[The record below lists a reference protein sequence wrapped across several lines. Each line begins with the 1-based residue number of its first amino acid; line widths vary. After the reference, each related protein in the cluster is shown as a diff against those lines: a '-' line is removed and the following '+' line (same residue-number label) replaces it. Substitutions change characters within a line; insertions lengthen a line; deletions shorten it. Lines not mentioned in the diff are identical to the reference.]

1 MVLGDEVVF
10 TWHLAHGATLTTN
23 DSAAVIT
30 DRTLKIGKNIKS
42 NRKLIARHKYWD
54 LCLSLVV
61 CCNCMAFK
69 IDDDL
74 RFASNW
80 LIDWLLLVLHRIGS
94 IVNWCTETSQL
105 PVKGCTIWF
114 YVHHFRSEDLKLIW
128 NYLFYA
134 TSVFV
139 VSFRDCSYRLSFN
152 AATPWTV
159 LFR

>member
-1 MVLGDEVVF
+1 MLMLCHKVF
-10 TWHLAHGATLTTN
+10 FSLRSTSQCGAWWRSRVHVTFGTWRN
-23 DSAAVIT
+23 T
-30 DRTLKIGKNIKS
+30 DNKRQCSSHYRSYPENWKIYKI
-42 NRKLIARHKYWD
+42 RYKLIARHKYWD
-54 LCLSLVV
+54 LCISLVV

-114 YVHHFRSEDLKLIW
+114 YVHHFRSEDLK
-128 NYLFYA
+128 
-134 TSVFV
+134 
-139 VSFRDCSYRLSFN
+139 RKLSF
-152 AATPWTV
+152 
-159 LFR
+159 LCYIGFCSFF